1 MSEFAKDGVT
11 DAANLLMHYGFDL
24 GGHSIDRLIDRW
36 LRTYPRHWLRSAA
49 IEALYQ
55 GRYKA
60 FSVEQILAVW
70 RRKGQPLQHF
80 NHEFERIVCSVLP
93 QPQPPPLEVTPAKPL
108 PAEPVAQLSAPSSTL
123 AEPVCSLSKPAGSSM
138 AVVVPARVSEQY
150 PERVAAQY
158 RLAAEAA
165 LPASQLHQPIH
176 RFVPAPA
183 TSEFY
188 SRLKAV
194 AQDDRPGEK
203 LAGVALSD

>member
-70 RRKGQPLQHF
+70 RRKGQPIQHF

-93 QPQPPPLEVTPAKPL
+93 QPQPAPLEVTPAKPL

-123 AEPVCSLSKPAGSSM
+123 AEPVCSLSMLTGSSV
-138 AVVVPARVSEQY
+138 AVVN
-150 PERVAAQY
+150 PERV
-158 RLAAEAA
+158 AEAA

-176 RFVPAPA
+176 QFVPAPA

-194 AQDDRPGEK
+194 AQDDRMDEK